1 MSEDRPNVPDELKP
15 ARPSWYKRI
24 IMTVLRSPLSSIIII
39 LFLYCGAQAFLL
51 NINPTGNKLY
61 MLCLVFIWIFWY
73 VARTLFQLIL
83 LAIII
88 AYGVSLYHDYSTRE
102 ISQCEASGG
111 EWNEQIQRCEE
122 KTGFWAGVF
131 KRFHDLADYAEE
143 DTKKAPE

>member
-111 EWNEQIQRCEE
+111 EWNEQTQRCEE